1 MDQGTQRRSYR
12 RHFIIVSILVAIV
25 AIISIVGLW
34 AVPTFPIAST
44 QAITVDW
51 LFDLHLAVIG
61 FLFALVMVFMLY
73 ILFVFRRRPGEEG
86 DGDHFEGNTRLEI
99 IWTVV
104 PLIVVL
110 SFGVIGAVTLRDVTA
125 AQANEMTVNVTAF
138 SFGWQFDYPEQGVEK
153 ATALKLPVGRP
164 VHFKLKSLDQDV
176 IHSFYVAEF
185 RVKQDLVPGK
195 ETTLRITPTE
205 AGEFALRCAEIC
217 GLNHTQMV
225 ATVRVLDT
233 AGFQAWV
240 DEKSAAPAFADMTPE
255 ERGAFWHSAEGFG
268 CIACH
273 SLDGAPGV
281 GPTWQGL
288 YGRQEALTDGSTV
301 TVDDAYIISSIL
313 DPNSQITA
321 GYQPNLMPQNYGDQ
335 IAARKQEIQAA
346 EGVDID
352 ITADL
357 IAFIKTLE

>member
-1 MDQGTQRRSYR
+1 MGRL
-12 RHFIIVSILVAIV
+12 RHVFIIAILVAL
-25 AIISIVGLW
+25 STVGLR
-34 AVPTFPIAST
+34 ALFSVILALPRASSAEAGPID
-44 QAITVDW
+44 V
-51 LFDLHLAVIG
+51 LFNAHYWMIA
-61 FLFALVMVFMLY
+61 FLFSLIMVMMLY
-73 ILFVFRRRPGEEG
+73 SVFVFRRK
-86 DGDHFEGNTRLEI
+86 DGDETDGPHIHGNTALEI
-99 IWTVV
+99 GWTIVPTVV
-104 PLIVVL
+104 VL
-110 SFGVIGAVTLRDVTA
+110 GFGVWGAITLNDITSPK
-125 AQANEMTVNVTAF
+125 ANEMVVNVTGKQWVW
-138 SFGWQFDYPEQGVEK
+138 SFAYPEQGDIASSELV
-153 ATALKLPVGRP
+153 LPVDRTI
-164 VHFKLKSLDQDV
+164 VLKMTAEDV
-176 IHSFYVAEF
+176 LHSFWVPEF

-240 DEKSAAPAFADMTPE
+240 DEKSAAPAFAEMTPE

-268 CIACH
+268 CVACH

-288 YGRQEALTDGSTV
+288 YGKQEQLADGGTV
-301 TVDDAYIISSIL
+301 TVDDEYIISSIL
-313 DPNSQITA
+313 DPNKQITA
-321 GYQPNLMPQNYGDQ
+321 GFNPNLMPQNYGDQ
-335 IAARKQEIQAA
+335 IAAREQEIQAA

-357 IAFIKTLE
+357 IAFIKTLQ